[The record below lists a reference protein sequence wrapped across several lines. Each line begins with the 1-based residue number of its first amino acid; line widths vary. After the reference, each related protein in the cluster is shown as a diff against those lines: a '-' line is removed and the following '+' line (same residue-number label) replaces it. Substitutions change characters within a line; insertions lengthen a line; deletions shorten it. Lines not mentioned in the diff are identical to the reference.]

1 MSRNS
6 KNARNHERA
15 RQFSAMHKSGS
26 KGPSKTTP
34 KHGKRVTY
42 RTNPE
47 TQKRIAEA
55 LKASST
61 AESKSTRTSG
71 RKLLEKAGGAA
82 KE

>member
-15 RQFSAMHKSGS
+15 RQMTAMRKNGN
-26 KGPSKTTP
+26 KGPAKTTP

-42 RTNPE
+42 RTNPD

-55 LKASST
+55 LKASSL

-71 RKLLEKAGGAA
+71 RKLLESAGKAAQ
-82 KE
+82 E